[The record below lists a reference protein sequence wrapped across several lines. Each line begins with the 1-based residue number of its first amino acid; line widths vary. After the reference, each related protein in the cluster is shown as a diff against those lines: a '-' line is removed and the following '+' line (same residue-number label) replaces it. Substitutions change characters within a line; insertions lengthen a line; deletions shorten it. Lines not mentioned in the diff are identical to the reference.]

1 MELLRLK
8 CPVCHSSDI
17 QYHSPYSTK
26 SHGDRVIYKC
36 THCPIYFSETK
47 KTLLEGLKTPVS
59 VIWQVLKARTEG
71 MGLNAA
77 ARTFEKAKN
86 TILAWERK
94 FVDLHRVLFLYAL
107 VHAFLELV
115 LEGDEVYTKV
125 QKNVPPDQSLGWTI
139 VLMDRA
145 SRFIWALECGKKDR
159 RLFQKAIKTLD
170 QMARQTHNLSL
181 FTDGERRYGN
191 LLFEICYALVHNGKP
206 GRPKKTFKRGVH
218 VRIKN
223 KGSQA
228 HKKGRKRPKD
238 QSPWQEHPATA
249 RVIAETD
256 IHANHA
262 EAFFSALRRKCAT
275 FRRKTNMYAKSTK
288 GLQRLLR
295 VYWVVHNFLR
305 VHFSTREVPAVA
317 LGILERRLSVQEIFQ
332 IQMA

>member
-8 CPVCHSSDI
+8 CPVCRSANI
-17 QYHSPYSTK
+17 QYHSPYTTK
-26 SHGDRVIYKC
+26 NHGSRVMYKC
-36 THCPIYFSETK
+36 AICPASFSETK
-47 KTLLEGLKTPVS
+47 NTLLEGLKTPVS
-59 VIWQVLKARTEG
+59 VIWHVLKARTEG

-77 ARTFEKAKN
+77 ARTFDKAKN
-86 TILAWERK
+86 TILSWERK

-107 VHAFLELV
+107 VHEFLASV
-115 LEGDEVYTKV
+115 IEGDEAYTKV
-125 QKNVPPDQSLGWTI
+125 QKNVPPDQSRGWTI
-139 VLMDRA
+139 LLMDRA
-145 SRFIWALECGKKDR
+145 SRFIWALDCGKKDR
-159 RLFQKAIKTLD
+159 KLFHKTVKTLNKI
-170 QMARQTHNLSL
+170 ARQTHDLSI

-191 LLFEICYALVHNGKP
+191 LLFEICYDLVKDGRP

-218 VRIKN
+218 FRIKN

-228 HKKGRKRPKD
+228 HKKGRKRPKY
-238 QSPWQEHPATA
+238 QSPWREHPETT
-249 RVIAETD
+249 RPIAEMD

-288 GLQRLLR
+288 GLQRLLH

-305 VHFSTREVPAVA
+305 AHFTTGEVPAVA
-317 LGILERRLSVQEIFQ
+317 LGVLERRLSVHEVFH